1 MRRKQRRG
9 KGRRFPKIREKTA
22 ERDTTEISWKEEV
35 VHGDAAAEES
45 SGRKPE
51 RRRGGV
57 LKGFV

>member
-9 KGRRFPKIREKTA
+9 TGTRFPKTREKTA
-22 ERDTTEISWKEEV
+22 ERDTTERPWKEEV